1 MSDQKLRETE
11 EKFRKQNIFL
21 NNIIESLTHPL
32 LVINVSDYTIKY
44 ANSTASSENFDG
56 ELFCYSLA
64 HNRKKPCEYPC
75 VCPLTEVIKTKKSCT
90 VEHLHYDKE
99 GNARIYE
106 IQGIPLLDEDGNVV
120 QLIEYAIDITERK
133 NADQISIDT
142 EKKYKLLFEQTAD
155 AILLIDTETGDFVD
169 FNDQMNEILGYTRE
183 EFKNLKMPDLDL
195 IENSQEHKTHID
207 KIIRN
212 GSDIFETQ
220 YLRKNGEI
228 RDILVNAKSIKISDK
243 YYLQSILRDITD
255 IKEPERQLKEPKK
268 KLSYVRNN
276 ISIILSLVLSGFYLL
291 LEGLLDTYIFHITE
305 FIFQDLFTIDPHEIY
320 MRLIPI
326 GLILF
331 TGIFSQYLINAQRKA
346 EDKLKET
353 EHDLMERV
361 KELTCLYGISDL
373 AENPDISTGELIQG
387 VLGLIPPAWQFPEIT
402 CARITLN
409 NIEYKTENFKI
420 TEWKLSS
427 RVNISK
433 KVMEIEVYYLE
444 DKPFLE
450 EERSLI
456 KDIGNRLKGD
466 IDRKEA
472 EQELLRTLEN
482 IKFLNQELQQF
493 AYVASHDLQEPLRM
507 VISFTQLLAK
517 KYEDKLDD
525 DAKDYINYAVDG
537 ARRMQ
542 TLINDLLSYSR
553 ITTHEESF
561 KIINIENVLE
571 DIILNL
577 QIKIKETSAKITYGE
592 MPSLFADRTQLMQLF
607 QNLIVNALRFRRK
620 EPPQVHISVQQTSN
634 EWIFSVKDNGIGIDQ
649 RFFKKIFIIFQRLHT
664 RAEYPG
670 SGIGLAICKRIVDR
684 LNGRIWIESEVG
696 KGSTFK
702 FTIPLKKL

>member
-120 QLIEYAIDITERK
+120 QLIEYAIDITECK

-276 ISIILSLVLSGFYLL
+276 ISIILSLVLSAFYLL

-427 RVNISK
+427 SVNISK

-444 DKPFLE
+444 DKLFLE

>member
-44 ANSTASSENFDG
+44 ANSTASSENFDS

>member
-120 QLIEYAIDITERK
+120 QLIEYAIDITECK

>member
-1 MSDQKLRETE
+1 LSDQKLRETE

-120 QLIEYAIDITERK
+120 QLIEYAIDITECK